1 MRDFGYRKRNLISP
15 GMQHQLPW
23 LRRSAIAEPCGP
35 GKANACFQIAPKAA
49 AFAAMFA
56 AAFLTGCG
64 HSTPP
69 QPTPQSVAV
78 SWEGLTTGYEGQTLV
93 NK

>member
-1 MRDFGYRKRNLISP
+1 MRDFEYRKQDLNSP
-15 GMQHQLPW
+15 GMQHPLLW
-23 LRRSAIAEPCGP
+23 LRRFPIAEPCGP
-35 GKANACFQIAPKAA
+35 GKANSLSRTTPKAA

-56 AAFLTGCG
+56 VAFLTGCG
-64 HSTPP
+64 SSMPP